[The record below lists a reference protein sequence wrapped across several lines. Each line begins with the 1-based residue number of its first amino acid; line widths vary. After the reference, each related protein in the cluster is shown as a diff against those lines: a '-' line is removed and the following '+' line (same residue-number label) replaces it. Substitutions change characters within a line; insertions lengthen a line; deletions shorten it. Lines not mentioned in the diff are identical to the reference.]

1 MRTGSDRRLSEGRMN
16 GVRCGNAMEELTQQN
31 IVENT
36 ALALPIC
43 FSIRPTHWT
52 EHSSQPRN
60 RANEN
65 QHGKCHHKNKAR
77 FHIVQ
82 YRDHLTPLLLL
93 ELPTLPST
101 FTNPWAHRIS
111 LVKSSATTR
120 TLTRPR
126 RSCFPEPLPYPLS
139 VEILHNINYPAFS
152 LY

>member
-1 MRTGSDRRLSEGRMN
+1 MN
-16 GVRCGNAMEELTQQN
+16 GVGWGNTTEELTQQN

-43 FSIRPTHWT
+43 FSVRPTHRT

-65 QHGKCHHKNKAR
+65 QHGKCGHKNKAR

-93 ELPTLPST
+93 ELPTLPSA

-111 LVKSSATTR
+111 LVKRSATTR

-126 RSCFPEPLPYPLS
+126 RSCFPGPVPYPLS
-139 VEILHNINYPAFS
+139 AEIPHKITHHFLFIE
-152 LY
+152 